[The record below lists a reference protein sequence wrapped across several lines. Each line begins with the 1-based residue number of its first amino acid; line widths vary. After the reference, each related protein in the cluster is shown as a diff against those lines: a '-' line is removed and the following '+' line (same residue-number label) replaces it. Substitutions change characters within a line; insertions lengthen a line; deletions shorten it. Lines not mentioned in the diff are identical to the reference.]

1 MSKHKIMRILLFLA
15 GLILL
20 ICTGCSQE
28 EEKELMIESNQEGEI
43 IIVAVGDSLTA
54 GYGLAEEES
63 YPAILGKKLRSEGYN
78 CRVVNSGV
86 SSETSSGLLSR
97 VEWVLGLNPDIVIL
111 ETGANDGLRGID
123 PDMVEKNIRDILF
136 RLKDAEVITVLAGM
150 KMVWNLGPVY
160 VKRFNGIYPRL
171 ADEFDV
177 IYVPF
182 FLKNVAMKSGLTLGD
197 GLHPNGDGYKIIADN
212 IYPYVLEAVMKKQ
225 NL

>member
-1 MSKHKIMRILLFLA
+1 MNKHKIMRIFLLLA
-15 GLILL
+15 GLIIL

-28 EEKELMIESNQEGEI
+28 EEKELMFESNKEGEL

-97 VEWVLGLNPDIVIL
+97 IEWVLGLNPDIVIL

-123 PDMVEKNIRDILF
+123 PEMVEKNIRDILF

-150 KMVWNLGPVY
+150 KMVWNLGPLY
-160 VKRFNGIYPRL
+160 VKRFNAIYPRL
-171 ADEFDV
+171 ADESDIIFM
-177 IYVPF
+177 PF
-182 FLKNVAMKSGLTLGD
+182 FLKDVAMKSTLALGD

>member
-1 MSKHKIMRILLFLA
+1 MSKHNIMRILLLLA
-15 GLILL
+15 GLIML
-20 ICTGCSQE
+20 IGTGCSEE
-28 EEKELMIESNQEGEI
+28 EEKELMVESNNEGEI

-54 GYGLAEEES
+54 GYGVGEEES
-63 YPAILGKKLRSEGYN
+63 YPALLGKKLKSEGYD

-86 SSETSSGLLSR
+86 SAETSSGLLSR

-123 PDMVEKNIRDILF
+123 PEIVEKNIRDILF
-136 RLKDAEVITVLAGM
+136 RLKEAEVITVLAGM

-160 VKRFNGIYPRL
+160 VKKFNGIYPRL

-177 IYVPF
+177 IFVPF
-182 FLKNVAMKSGLTLGD
+182 FLKDVAMKSELTLGD

-212 IYPYVLEAVMKKQ
+212 IFPYVLEGVNEIQ